1 MKKKKRNRTRERKRK
16 DRNQNT
22 EREREREREGRTDGR
37 FATSVSS
44 KKSPNVFKS
53 CPNMISLEK

>member
-1 MKKKKRNRTRERKRK
+1 MSEKEKRNRTRERKRK

-22 EREREREREGRTDGR
+22 EREREREGRTDGR

>member
-22 EREREREREGRTDGR
+22 EREREREGRTDGR

>member
-22 EREREREREGRTDGR
+22 EREREREARTDGR